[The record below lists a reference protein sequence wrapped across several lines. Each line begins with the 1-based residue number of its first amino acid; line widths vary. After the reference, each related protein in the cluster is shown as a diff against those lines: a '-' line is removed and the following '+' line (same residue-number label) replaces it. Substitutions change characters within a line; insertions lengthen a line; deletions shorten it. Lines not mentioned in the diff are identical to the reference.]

1 MRRSLGGD
9 PGCGDTPGSGE
20 GLQGGNPWD
29 SRGQAEYLV
38 WKRLCRPVLHNTGRE
53 GKAEG
58 GKMRKGPRKTHARKR
73 HTIGETGKNSPNLSA
88 NTNNV
93 QKKNFDKGED
103 PKKTLNAKNKN

>member
-53 GKAEG
+53 GKADG
-58 GKMRKGPRKTHARKR
+58 GGREVG
-73 HTIGETGKNSPNLSA
+73 GERETLLLVRIYQSLGGSSCHGTGWAGRGLQADSLR
-88 NTNNV
+88 
-93 QKKNFDKGED
+93 
-103 PKKTLNAKNKN
+103 